1 VGSQFLDRF
10 AVTHENDHASQCTFT
25 FSDGRRCRTP
35 RTANHSHFCFDH
47 AQKEARATETLGKEL
62 ALLLLRRLPLRLR
75 SQRRPRSPHP
85 RRRSRRYKTQNAP
98 SHTWR
103 KRSSSP
109 SVSPSTNT
117 LTPSAPPAGAT
128 PSAISSTATTT
139 TSTHPSLPLNP
150 KAKRDSSTAQADHLA
165 GARWEEKASACFAR
179 NDSSGVCGAVSELRK
194 PLRN

>member
-1 VGSQFLDRF
+1 MYFY
-10 AVTHENDHASQCTFT
+10 

-62 ALLLLRRLPLRLR
+62 AYFFSADYLSACDLSAALARLIPAVVRGDIKPRTARTVAYPAQTLLQSIRLA
-75 SQRRPRSPHP
+75 QHE
-85 RRRSRRYKTQNAP
+85 YINAF
-98 SHTWR
+98 
-103 KRSSSP
+103 
-109 SVSPSTNT
+109 
-117 LTPSAPPAGAT
+117 APTAGAT
-128 PSAISSTATTT
+128 PSAIPSTATTT

-179 NDSSGVCGAVSELRK
+179 NDSSGVCGACRS
-194 PLRN
+194 

>member
-75 SQRRPRSPHP
+75 SQRRPRS
-85 RRRSRRYKTQNAP
+85 RRYKTQNRPHRRLPGANAP
-98 SHTWR
+98 PVH
-103 KRSSSP
+103 P
-109 SVSPSTNT
+109 SRPARIHQRLQRPRLTQRHLQFRQRQPRPPLPTRACPSTPRRREIPRLRRPT
-117 LTPSAPPAGAT
+117 ISRERDGKKKRRPA
-128 PSAISSTATTT
+128 
-139 TSTHPSLPLNP
+139 SLGM
-150 KAKRDSSTAQADHLA
+150 TVV
-165 GARWEEKASACFAR
+165 GFAVPCR
-179 NDSSGVCGAVSELRK
+179 S
-194 PLRN
+194 